1 MTSKKKPKSTP
12 DTAPLPMPTAVGT
25 APTICPSP
33 LYARS
38 PVSDPSGTDPTTT
51 ISLPSYL
58 PINTPTP
65 VATNSLV
72 DPNEEFKTVANY
84 TVEAIPFLTTNISY
98 ESETVL
104 LQL

>member
-1 MTSKKKPKSTP
+1 MTSKKKPKSTA
-12 DTAPLPMPTAVGT
+12 DTALLPTPTAVGA

-33 LYARS
+33 SYARS
-38 PVSDPSGTDPTTT
+38 PVSDSSGTDPTTT
-51 ISLPSYL
+51 ISLPSYF
-58 PINTPTP
+58 PIHTPTP
-65 VATNSLV
+65 VATNTLV
-72 DPNEEFKTVANY
+72 DPTEEFKTVANY